1 MTGRA
6 NTRFVPTKLGHAGAG
21 CRART
26 LCSPSTPQTARR
38 ASCKMFSAAFVSRSK
53 AAPQAQHRCRR
64 SDSVLGA
71 TNPHPEQRRL
81 VLAGLTW
88 TTFLPTPS
96 ALRVRTSRNK
106 DQAASEM
113 DFDRQWF
120 RTMFRITSASTAI
133 SP

>member
-1 MTGRA
+1 
-6 NTRFVPTKLGHAGAG
+6 
-21 CRART
+21 
-26 LCSPSTPQTARR
+26 
-38 ASCKMFSAAFVSRSK
+38 MFSAAFVSRSRQV
-53 AAPQAQHRCRR
+53 PQAPHLCFR

-71 TNPHPEQRRL
+71 TTPHPEQRRL

-88 TTFLPTPS
+88 TTLRPAPS

-113 DFDRQWF
+113 DFAKQWF
-120 RTMFRITSASTAI
+120 RTMFRITSDSTAI